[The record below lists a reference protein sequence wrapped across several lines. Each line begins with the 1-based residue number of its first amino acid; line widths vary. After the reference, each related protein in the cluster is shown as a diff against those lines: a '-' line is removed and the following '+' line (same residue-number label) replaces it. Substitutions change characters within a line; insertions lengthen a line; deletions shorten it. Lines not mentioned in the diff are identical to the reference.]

1 MYEMKEEYLTGIEF
15 IDQEHRRLFE
25 IAEETYQ
32 LQNQEFLIDKYDQVR
47 AILEQ
52 LRDYT
57 IMHFEHEEEYMKSI
71 NYKRMFTQKIEHEA
85 FKEKIND
92 WDIEHIDEESDE
104 MIDEILGFLTDWLIS
119 HILEND
125 KLIGQ

>member
-1 MYEMKEEYLTGIEF
+1 MYEMKDEYLVGIEF

-32 LQNQEFLIDKYDQVR
+32 LKNQEFLIDKYDQVR
-47 AILEQ
+47 AILED

-57 IMHFEHEEEYMKSI
+57 IMHFDHEEAYMKSI
-71 NYKRMFTQKIEHEA
+71 NYKKMFTQKVEHDA
-85 FKEKIND
+85 FKEKIAD

-104 MIDEILGFLTDWLIS
+104 MIDEILNFLTDWLIS

-125 KLIGQ
+125 KQIGQ